1 MRRREGMVDGRPRF
15 PETRKEVI
23 ASAGRTGWE
32 WEWDGAFLARV
43 FKMPLGVV
51 TVAAGEMVAGTEYES
66 YYY

>member
-15 PETRKEVI
+15 SETTKEVI

-32 WEWDGAFLARV
+32 WDGAFLARV
-43 FKMPLGVV
+43 FKMQLGVV